1 LNLISSQDVVDATE
15 RKMLVDISEE
25 EMDELSEKLQRK
37 FKNQPEYVMMRRS
50 EISIGLYEEYILR

>member
-1 LNLISSQDVVDATE
+1 VVDATE

>member
-1 LNLISSQDVVDATE
+1 MNLISSQDVVDATE